1 MYTDRSNL
9 KRGAGLLAL
18 LVLASAVLVC
28 AGVPDGAAAPAAS
41 VMTLEQEPAMALAS
55 PRAAAAIDAHQAAI
69 AGLKLFGLPLRT
81 IFLLAHVTALAVGMG
96 GALLLDGYLFG
107 YLYRRAVTEH
117 VAELATLGGRAIAAA
132 LAVLWLSGFG
142 FLLQYAL
149 ENPEKLANPKLW
161 AKVSIVAILTANG
174 YLIHRTILARV
185 QTCIGKPLLAGLSLA
200 TAQPILMLGTISG
213 VSWLT
218 AFVLGMVRELNDV
231 VAAPKILTVYVALL
245 VATNMIAAA
254 VHQRASRAPSK
265 REVVARPMLEPARTR
280 ERPSAGARS
289 IPQHRLAAV
298 LRPRAAAA

>member
-1 MYTDRSNL
+1 MR
-9 KRGAGLLAL
+9 LA
-18 LVLASAVLVC
+18 LASAVLVC
-28 AGVPDGAAAPAAS
+28 ASVADGAVAPAATA
-41 VMTLEQEPAMALAS
+41 VMLA
-55 PRAAAAIDAHQAAI
+55 QGAAI
-69 AGLKLFGLPLRT
+69 ATPRVQTAADANQTVVAAPKLAIRGLPLRT
-81 IFLLAHVTALAVGMG
+81 IFLLAHVAALAVGMG

-117 VAELATLGGRAIAAA
+117 VAELATLGGSAIAAA

-174 YLIHRTILARV
+174 YLIHRVILTRV

-245 VATNMIAAA
+245 VTANMIAAA

-265 REVVARPMLEPARTR
+265 REAVAWPILEPARIR
-280 ERPSAGARS
+280 ERPSAGSRS
-289 IPQHRLAAV
+289 IPPHRLAAV

>member
-1 MYTDRSNL
+1 MTRDPM
-9 KRGAGLLAL
+9 AAI
-18 LVLASAVLVC
+18 VLATPQVLTAADANHTV
-28 AGVPDGAAAPAAS
+28 VAAP
-41 VMTLEQEPAMALAS
+41 MLA
-55 PRAAAAIDAHQAAI
+55 I
-69 AGLKLFGLPLRT
+69 LGLPLRT
-81 IFLLAHVTALAVGMG
+81 IFLLAHVAALAVGMG

-149 ENPEKLANPKLW
+149 EHPEKLANPKLW
-161 AKVSIVAILTANG
+161 VKVSIVAILTANG
-174 YLIHRTILARV
+174 YLIHRIILTRV
-185 QTCIGKPLLAGLSLA
+185 QTCIGRPLLAGLSLA

-231 VAAPKILTVYVALL
+231 VEAPKILTVYVALL
-245 VATNMIAAA
+245 VAANMIAAA

-265 REVVARPMLEPARTR
+265 REAVARPILLPARIR
-280 ERPSAGARS
+280 ERPSAGSRS
-289 IPQHRLAAV
+289 IPTHRLAAV
-298 LRPRAAAA
+298 LRPRVAAA